1 MQVAIAGVP
10 LCVDAEVPG
19 NGSATRS
26 ESNQAI
32 CSKRFGEE
40 PGVAATTAS
49 VGSENWTSVKDPDEH
64 ELLFTAPAEYHG
76 IPLLAADYSI
86 SPCTCAVN
94 ETVCSCIAREFPGR
108 KNDLFRNVRPSYAA
122 RQALANSW
130 AGSYSE
136 LATQLH
142 EMLSN
147 IMRFEQEEQR

>member
-64 ELLFTAPAEYHG
+64 ELLFTAP
-76 IPLLAADYSI
+76 PLS
-86 SPCTCAVN
+86 T
-94 ETVCSCIAREFPGR
+94 TEF
-108 KNDLFRNVRPSYAA
+108 LF
-122 RQALANSW
+122 
-130 AGSYSE
+130 
-136 LATQLH
+136 
-142 EMLSN
+142 
-147 IMRFEQEEQR
+147 